1 MILLPDGCNVPSDI
15 AFTTTILGWETNK
28 YTFEEWKKLEAL
40 GAVFLPVA
48 GYRSGESVA
57 NIGFIAYYWT
67 GSCDGGDYAHYYV
80 FNEKEQYPAENG
92 RSRWFGHS
100 VRLVHVMSE

>member
-1 MILLPDGCNVPSDI
+1 MVNLEILFEL
-15 AFTTTILGWETNK
+15 NK
-28 YTFEEWKKLEAL
+28 YTFEEWKRLEAC
-40 GAVFLPVA
+40 GAVFLPIG

-57 NIGFIAYYWT
+57 SIGSIGYYWT

-80 FNEKEQYPAENG
+80 IKEKKQYQAETG

-100 VRLVHVMSE
+100 VRLVHVMAE